1 MYVYI
6 ITNNSNTTIY
16 IGVTN
21 DIRRRIA
28 EHQTGIND
36 SFSKKYS
43 LHKLVY
49 CEEYDSPEKAIS
61 REKQLKRW
69 TRMKKNKL
77 IESANPNWI
86 DLFEQY

>member
-6 ITNNSNTTIY
+6 ITNNSNSVIY
-16 IGVTN
+16 IGITN

-28 EHQTGIND
+28 EHKLGIND

-49 CEEYDSPEKAIS
+49 CEKYDSAEKAIS

-69 TRMKKNKL
+69 TRIKKDKL
-77 IESANPNWI
+77 IESTNPNWS